1 MGRDE
6 ACEFWDG
13 VLGPSGWRRIGR
25 PAFAR
30 GFIDGALGVWEAVK
44 YGRGWEAVK
53 DRLGDDGTDPVAHT
67 PLVDD

>member
-13 VLGPSGWRRIGR
+13 VLGRGGWRRIGR

-44 YGRGWEAVK
+44 
-53 DRLGDDGTDPVAHT
+53 DRLGDDWPDPFSGR
-67 PLVDD
+67 PS